1 MRIILSSIPLPHF
14 SVKWLGCIDTGWW
27 NDQHT
32 AIKVLILEFLR
43 VLLFYQNCCKFAVLS
58 KVTVNFSATIR
69 TTTYYS
75 SSVQTKENLKMI
87 PITLFSTTH
96 VMMGRYIIYLF
107 TYQSVQIS
115 YMYMYIEWLWC
126 GKSWI
131 QSCPKAYIVITY
143 FYNMPMDILK
153 QRLIQRLL
161 ISIAVFQSD
170 RPCMLL

>member
-1 MRIILSSIPLPHF
+1 MQLNKHFVRIIVSSIPLPHF
-14 SVKWLGCIDTGWW
+14 PWNDLGCIDKLVNTGWW

-43 VLLFYQNCCKFAVLS
+43 VLLFYQSCCKFVVLS
-58 KVTVNFSATIR
+58 KIAVTFSATIR

-75 SSVQTKENLKMI
+75 SSVQTKKNLKMI

-126 GKSWI
+126 GKSWA
-131 QSCPKAYIVITY
+131 QSCPKA
-143 FYNMPMDILK
+143 
-153 QRLIQRLL
+153 
-161 ISIAVFQSD
+161 
-170 RPCMLL
+170 